1 MNLRSMRV
9 SNRIIPPSECGS
21 ASPPPR
27 RPPAPTRYT
36 DQMLNEQS
44 KYDIVYIYIYI
55 YTYVRI
61 HIYIYTHIHMF
72 VYIYIYI
79 YTHVYRDM
87 CIYIYIYIY
96 MTTRYTWIVLR
107 AVVKLLICVSRRP
120 HPASPPGAQSGTSGA
135 YNSNTT
141 NHVYIYIYI
150 HI

>member
-79 YTHVYRDM
+79 YTHTYIEICV
-87 CIYIYIYIY
+87 YIYIYIY
-96 MTTRYTWIVLR
+96 DDEIYVDRTSSCRQASDMRISS
-107 AVVKLLICVSRRP
+107 ASPGEPARRP
-120 HPASPPGAQSGTSGA
+120 ERNVGRL
-135 YNSNTT
+135 
-141 NHVYIYIYI
+141 
-150 HI
+150 